1 MSKKGDFL
9 MKRLMFALVMA
20 LFAGTAA
27 AQIKYV
33 AVVETEVDAQSGAAA
48 KLNKAEVRQ
57 ITTVLRNEARNNMP
71 SGKYKIMTAESVIA
85 QGSAKL
91 EECAEENCVIT
102 LGAKIGADF
111 IVRGIV
117 SMFGAKLTLSIEMY
131 ETEDGTL
138 VGSARVSSEKAEDLL
153 EKTVAESKVLYKN
166 FVNDMGGAQKTMA
179 QQTPPT
185 TTQPIY
191 QPSAQVYQPPAT
203 TSAVSGSSG
212 AFTDSRDGGGT
223 TKSVARADIFGN
235 GGFAADV
242 DTIISGVGGLKSG
255 GDGGVGR
262 KGVAGIGYGSGF
274 GGGGGGLD
282 DILAGSTG
290 GDGLLKKKGELRVSS
305 PDFLKNGALTGGRS
319 RENIQRVVMQNMA
332 ALRYAYN
339 KRLRQKPGLT
349 GKIVVKFSIDEF
361 GKVISANVVESTMA
375 DSELESTVVFRVKSW
390 NFEKID
396 KPGDISEVTYP
407 IVFAQ

>member
-1 MSKKGDFL
+1 MLQKGAFL
-9 MKRLMFALVMA
+9 MKKLMCVLMMA

-71 SGKYKIMTAESVIA
+71 SGKYKIMTAETVIA

-91 EECAEENCVIT
+91 EECAEENCVIS
-102 LGAKIGADF
+102 LGAKIGADY

-117 SMFGAKLTLSIEMY
+117 SKFGTKLTLSVEIY

-138 VGSARVSSEKAEDLL
+138 VGSARVSSEKAEELL

-166 FVNDMGGAQKTMA
+166 FVNEMGGA

-185 TTQPIY
+185 TTQPAY
-191 QPSAQVYQPPAT
+191 QPSAQTYQPPTT
-203 TSAVSGSSG
+203 TSAVSGFSG
-212 AFTDSRDGGGT
+212 INRQDSGGT
-223 TKSVARADIFGN
+223 TKSVTSADIFGKD
-235 GGFAADV
+235 GFATDV
-242 DTIISGVGGLKSG
+242 DAILSGVGSLKSG

-262 KGVAGIGYGSGF
+262 KGVAGIGYGSGV
-274 GGGGGGLD
+274 GGGTD
-282 DILAGSTG
+282 DMHGGSTG
-290 GDGLLKKKGELRVSS
+290 GGLELKKKGELKVSS
-305 PDFLKNGALTGGRS
+305 PDFLKGGALTGGRS

-332 ALRYAYN
+332 ALRYAYS
-339 KRLRQKPGLT
+339 KRLREKPGLT
-349 GKIVVKFSIDEF
+349 GKIVAKFSIDEF
-361 GKVISANVVESTMA
+361 GKVISADVVESTMS

-407 IVFAQ
+407 FVFAQ